1 MNNKER
7 KPNKYLNKPRRWIYG
22 IVSITTASVI
32 IALNTAV
39 PIGRINMVYAVD
51 DNISFE
57 QSKSTKKS
65 RENEEAEISLLKE
78 KFSDKPQVKVP
89 VNLEIEKNDQ
99 KSVDAGHSP
108 WKLDPV
114 FVTQVFV
121 SLKISPEG
129 IQGDYPIKY
138 EDLKVVKNTGKE
150 AIIEVPGDKTPI
162 RRVYLERLVRQDS
175 TGIWTVVGYDPVC
188 NK

>member
-1 MNNKER
+1 MSDRENKLRKKWVCGIFSVAMISTLSIISNN
-7 KPNKYLNKPRRWIYG
+7 
-22 IVSITTASVI
+22 IVTIEKTN
-32 IALNTAV
+32 IA
-39 PIGRINMVYAVD
+39 YAA
-51 DNISFE
+51 E
-57 QSKSTKKS
+57 STKTPTNS
-65 RENEEAEISLLKE
+65 AAGQLSVGEFA
-78 KFSDKPQVKVP
+78 DKPQVKVP
-89 VNLEIEKNDQ
+89 IDLEKEKNDQ

-108 WKLDPV
+108 WKLDPI

-138 EDLKVVKNTGKE
+138 EELKVIKNNGKV

-162 RRVYLERLVRQDS
+162 RRVYLERLIRQDS
-175 TGIWTVVGYDPVC
+175 TGIWTVIGYDPVT

>member
-1 MNNKER
+1 MRDRENELR
-7 KPNKYLNKPRRWIYG
+7 KKWFYG
-22 IVSITTASVI
+22 ISSVAMISTLSII
-32 IALNTAV
+32 LNTIV
-39 PIGRINMVYAVD
+39 PIGKTNKAYAVEITKSLT
-51 DNISFE
+51 NNTVE
-57 QSKSTKKS
+57 QSSKKGFVD
-65 RENEEAEISLLKE
+65 R
-78 KFSDKPQVKVP
+78 PQIKIP

-114 FVTQVFV
+114 FVAQVFV
-121 SLKISPEG
+121 SLKIFPEG

-138 EDLKVVKNTGKE
+138 EDLKVLKNTGKE
-150 AIIEVPGDKTPI
+150 AIVEVPGDKTPI
-162 RRVYLERLVRQDS
+162 RRVHLERLVRQDS

>member
-1 MNNKER
+1 MSDRENKLR
-7 KPNKYLNKPRRWIYG
+7 KKWFYVISSVAMISTL
-22 IVSITTASVI
+22 SII
-32 IALNTAV
+32 LNTIV
-39 PIGRINMVYAVD
+39 PIGKTNKAYAVGITK
-51 DNISFE
+51 NLTNSTVE
-57 QSKSTKKS
+57 QLSVG
-65 RENEEAEISLLKE
+65 E
-78 KFSDKPQVKVP
+78 FVGKPQVKVP
-89 VNLEIEKNDQ
+89 VDLEREKNDQ

-114 FVTQVFV
+114 FVAQVFV

-138 EDLKVVKNTGKE
+138 GDLKVVKNTGKE
-150 AIIEVPGDKTPI
+150 AIVEVPGDKTPI

>member
-1 MNNKER
+1 MSDRENKLR
-7 KPNKYLNKPRRWIYG
+7 KKWFYG
-22 IVSITTASVI
+22 ISSVAMISTLSII
-32 IALNTAV
+32 LNTIV
-39 PIGRINMVYAVD
+39 PTGKTNKAYAAGVTKSLT
-51 DNISFE
+51 NNTVE
-57 QSKSTKKS
+57 QSSTKEFAD
-65 RENEEAEISLLKE
+65 R
-78 KFSDKPQVKVP
+78 PQIKVP

-114 FVTQVFV
+114 FVAQVFV

-138 EDLKVVKNTGKE
+138 EDLKVVKNTGKG

-162 RRVYLERLVRQDS
+162 RRVYLERLVRQNS

>member
-1 MNNKER
+1 MSDRENKLR
-7 KPNKYLNKPRRWIYG
+7 KKWFYG
-22 IVSITTASVI
+22 ISYVAVISTLSII
-32 IALNTAV
+32 LNTIV
-39 PIGRINMVYAVD
+39 PIGKTNIAYAVESIKTLTSSIAD
-51 DNISFE
+51 QSSVGEFADN
-57 QSKSTKKS
+57 
-65 RENEEAEISLLKE
+65 
-78 KFSDKPQVKVP
+78 PQVKVP
-89 VNLEIEKNDQ
+89 VDLEREKNNQ

-138 EDLKVVKNTGKE
+138 ENLKIVKNTEKE
-150 AIIEVPGDKTPI
+150 AIVEVLGDTAPI
-162 RRVYLERLVRQDS
+162 RRVYLQRLVRQDS
-175 TGIWTVVGYDPVC
+175 TGIWTVVGYDPVF